1 MARRK
6 PLTELSRASARP
18 APRRS
23 RTRRAKEAKQP
34 RRRRR
39 SSREP
44 EERVS
49 PTAPTAS
56 TAPRRRRRWLRWSFA
71 TVLALA
77 SIGVGA
83 DWLVHTSIFRVR
95 QVVIVGLRH
104 ESRANVLAAAGLLAR
119 PMLDVNP
126 TAVARRLAVFPW
138 IRSVVVTKR
147 WPSTV
152 ELVVHERTPV
162 AVAFDAN
169 HTLQYVDATGHDL
182 GPAPLTANLPTLE
195 YLHPQQRSWPF
206 QHAGFNAA
214 LVASRLPPA
223 FAAQVSVITVDASG
237 SVSLKFTTPVTFIL
251 GRPTDLTDKFVSVAS
266 VIAHTQLHPG
276 DVVDVR
282 VPGELAVSG
291 PSAG

>member
-6 PLTELSRASARP
+6 PLSPPTSASARERAPKRPRARETTEPKQPRPGRRARRAATRASAAP
-18 APRRS
+18 AP
-23 RTRRAKEAKQP
+23 A
-34 RRRRR
+34 
-39 SSREP
+39 
-44 EERVS
+44 
-49 PTAPTAS
+49 
-56 TAPRRRRRWLRWSFA
+56 APRRRSWLRWLLA
-71 TVLALA
+71 GVLALA
-77 SIGVGA
+77 TIGAGL
-83 DWLVHTSIFRVR
+83 DWLAHSSLFRVR
-95 QVVIVGLRH
+95 HVVVIGLRH
-104 ESRANVLAAAGLLAR
+104 ESRGAVLAASGLTTDPPL
-119 PMLDVNP
+119 LDVA
-126 TAVARRLAVFPW
+126 TSQVARRLAVFPW
-138 IRSVVVTKR
+138 IGTVTVTKR

-152 ELVVHERTPV
+152 EIVVHERTPV

>member
-1 MARRK
+1 MSRRK
-6 PLTELSRASARP
+6 PIAGSVSAPSRAP
-18 APRRS
+18 
-23 RTRRAKEAKQP
+23 KV
-34 RRRRR
+34 RR
-39 SSREP
+39 SSR
-44 EERVS
+44 RVAVES
-49 PTAPTAS
+49 EAPRRGRRSRSRVRS
-56 TAPRRRRRWLRWSFA
+56 TDALAPPRRRRRWLPYTIA
-71 TVLALA
+71 LLLVLTSL
-77 SIGVGA
+77 GVGLN
-83 DWLVHTSIFRVR
+83 WLVHSSIFRVR
-95 QVVIVGLRH
+95 HIVVIGLRH
-104 ESRANVLAAAGLLAR
+104 ESRGAVLAATGLTAHPPL
-119 PMLDVNP
+119 LDVA
-126 TAVARRLAVFPW
+126 TSQVARRLAVFPW
-138 IRSVVVTKR
+138 IGTVTVTKR

-152 ELVVHERTPV
+152 EIVVHERTPV

-182 GPAPLTANLPTLE
+182 GPAPLSANLPTLE

-223 FAAQVSVITVDASG
+223 FAAQVSVITVTASG

-251 GRPTDLTDKFVSVAS
+251 GLPTDLTDKFVSVAS
-266 VIAHTQLHPG
+266 VIAHTQLRPG

>member
-1 MARRK
+1 MSRRK
-6 PLTELSRASARP
+6 PVAGTVDVSSRAP
-18 APRRS
+18 NPRRPRRRVGAESEPS
-23 RTRRAKEAKQP
+23 R

-39 SSREP
+39 SRARSTDA
-44 EERVS
+44 S
-49 PTAPTAS
+49 AAPH
-56 TAPRRRRRWLRWSFA
+56 RRRRWLPYTIAFLL
-71 TVLALA
+71 VLASL
-77 SIGVGA
+77 GVGLN
-83 DWLVHTSIFRVR
+83 WLMHSSIFQVR
-95 QVVIVGLRH
+95 HVVVIGLRH
-104 ESRANVLAAAGLLAR
+104 ESRGAVLAASGLTTDPPL
-119 PMLDVNP
+119 LDVA
-126 TAVARRLAVFPW
+126 TSQVARRLAVFPW
-138 IRSVVVTKR
+138 IGTVTVTKR

-152 ELVVHERTPV
+152 EIVVHERTPV